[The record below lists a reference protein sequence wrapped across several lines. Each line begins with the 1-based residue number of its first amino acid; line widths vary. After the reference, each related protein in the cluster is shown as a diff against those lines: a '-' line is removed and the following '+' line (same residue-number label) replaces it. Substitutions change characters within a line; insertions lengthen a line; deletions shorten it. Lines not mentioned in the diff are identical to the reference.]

1 MSSTITPS
9 GRADMPAPQPTPG
22 AGKGRASG
30 RQLLTILGPFIGLGL
45 VIILFA
51 ISIPKTFLTP
61 DNFRAVAAQT
71 VITGLG
77 ALGMTLIIISGGI
90 DLSVGSVIALCSVLV
105 SLVLNGGYPEVPPQS
120 PVHSP
125 LLAILVAVL
134 AGGVTGVIN
143 GSLITGLRVTPFI
156 VTLGTLGIARGVAS
170 WLGHQQAVNSPTSW
184 LNDLAATFPQPTWI
198 QVSPGVWITLVL
210 AVVTAVILRATVL
223 GRYIVAI
230 GSNEITARLSGLRVD
245 ALKISIYA
253 IAGLFFGLAGVLQY
267 GRLGQGDPTV
277 DVGEE
282 LDVIAA
288 VVIGG
293 ASLSGGE
300 GSVLGSI
307 IGALIMAFLRSG
319 SQQMGWPSYVQQ
331 IIIGVVIIV
340 AVALDRLRHRTP
352 AR

>member
-1 MSSTITPS
+1 MSSTTAPS
-9 GRADMPAPQPTPG
+9 GRADLPAPQGGSQEAG
-22 AGKGRASG
+22 ASPSG
-30 RQLLTILGPFIGLGL
+30 RRLLTVLGPFVGLAL
-45 VIILFA
+45 VIVLFSLPPA
-51 ISIPKTFLTP
+51 IRATFLSP

-71 VITGLG
+71 VITALG

-90 DLSVGSVIALCSVLV
+90 DLSVGSVLALCSVVVAL
-105 SLVLNGGYPEVPPQS
+105 LLNAHVA
-120 PVHSP
+120 P
-125 LLAILVAVL
+125 LMAVL
-134 AGGVTGVIN
+134 AAIALGGVTGAIN

-156 VTLGTLGIARGVAS
+156 VTLGTLGIARGAAS
-170 WLGHQQAVNSPTSW
+170 WLANQQAVNAPGAW
-184 LNDLAATFPQPTWI
+184 LTNLAATYPQPAWL
-198 QVSPGVWITLVL
+198 QVSPGVW
-210 AVVTAVILRATVL
+210 VTVAMAVITAIILRQTVL

-230 GSNEITARLSGLRVD
+230 GSNEVTSRLSGLRVD

-253 IAGLFFGLAGVLQY
+253 LAGLFFGLGGVLQF

-300 GSVLGSI
+300 GSVLGSM

-331 IIIGVVIIV
+331 IIIGMVIIV
-340 AVALDRLRHRTP
+340 AVALDRLRHRAP
-352 AR
+352 AK